1 MKKLFTL
8 ILIVCM
14 MTAVA
19 SAETDLSGMS
29 YDELIDLRQ
38 KVTAEIMSRPEWKEV
53 EVPAGTW
60 TVGRDIPAGA
70 YCVKISG
77 SRMANVSVWKNAP
90 KDYSNNG
97 LIYNELISDGSPY
110 GRMEL
115 QEGWIVEIGF
125 PVIFTPPISLGF

>member
-1 MKKLFTL
+1 MKRIIAFVLVF
-8 ILIVCM
+8 VCVAVY
-14 MTAVA
+14 AVA
-19 SAETDLSGMS
+19 DTLSDLSF
-29 YDELIDLRQ
+29 DELIALRGELN
-38 KVTAEIMSRPEWKEV
+38 KEIMSRPEWKEV

-70 YCVKISG
+70 YCVKIAG
-77 SRMANVSVWKNAP
+77 NGMVNVSVWKKAP

-97 LIYNELISDGSPY
+97 LVYNELISEGSPY